1 MNQTTFTQKPL
12 TARFLAAVTAVA
24 MLLSAFPASFFAF
37 SIAEAATP
45 LTLFEAGFESDN
57 FTEWSNDESPWIT
70 VAANGANGST
80 HRAEV
85 SNTGGDSELRA
96 DFSTAG
102 YKNIELTYYL
112 KTNDFEAEDTIKIQY
127 SIDGGNSW
135 TTQKTLTDGVLDNR
149 TTWTPHTLGLSALS
163 GGNVDDQSGFQLR
176 YLANLDSGNDTFK
189 IDDVKITGE
198 PIIDLTVESITP
210 ASGGNTEDAAHPSN
224 TDTFRF
230 RAEISSDGV
239 DLADVGAT
247 FYVLDENDSSQLHQ
261 FPSGGYNDTDSDIFG
276 DIESSEFAN
285 ETGLVQGGTFDLKVT
300 AVHDGEEFT
309 KTEENITFG
318 SAETPSAPTLDT
330 PVDNA
335 TTTADV
341 TLEWT
346 QTDDGSFPN
355 HDDSDY
361 YYYYVEVASTS
372 QFLSGDLVGNFGSEL
387 DTEIDQSGLSAGTY
401 YWRVRATHDPDGDND
416 ASNAV
421 VSDFSETR
429 SFTVENQS
437 DDGSNGDG
445 TGAADNAPTL
455 DGVSQATG
463 AIVLTTNE
471 SFIWTV
477 DAADVDGDLFSLEI
491 DHNLAGQLPE
501 PTVYASST
509 NPYGSTAAEN
519 QFTTEG
525 VVVTY
530 DAGAEE
536 WTIDFGED
544 ITNDLVTAG
553 GITFYTVLK
562 DVAGNTWGSMYGSG
576 SSEGPDSYGDYLG
589 DKNTF
594 PYTLSIDDSNPT
606 GTISGSK
613 WIYGPNDGEAGVG
626 WEIML
631 YEQGE
636 VYSLMSTT
644 TTDTA
649 GEYSFTELPYGD
661 YLVCEESR
669 DGFEQQFPNSDNSQS
684 GDCVEEG
691 NTGYLITINDDNQA
705 VENKLFGNLPVEPR
719 PLFTFSGTKSDAD
732 ANGLDGWE
740 FQLIVMSDGP
750 EYTDI
755 VATTTTDIYGNYEF
769 EIYYEDLPG
778 WAKEYPPIFLQE
790 SYVRE
795 VLQDGWEQV
804 NVKLDDE
811 TLPERPEYE
820 LEEQVCYLTSE
831 YFEIQ
836 LAEEGE
842 AVDLKNSADCDF
854 VNTQTTDEEEVEE
867 EEDSS
872 GGGGGSSSTGTR
884 TDRFNDS
891 STVTTTPT
899 PEPQVL
905 GETTTNFCP
914 FLTEYMQ
921 MGVQNDVMEV
931 TKLQLFLNVFK
942 SVYGGVENPIT
953 GTFGTMTDANV
964 KAFQQHYSSEIL
976 DPWFARGIV
985 PHNRP
990 TGFVYKTT
998 MWKINSMVCPDETV
1012 EPEFEGEDLNSNVAV
1027 N

>member
-135 TTQKTLTDGVLDNR
+135 TTQRTLTDGVLDNR
-149 TTWTPHTLGLSALS
+149 TTWTLHTLGLSALS
-163 GGNVDDQSGFQLR
+163 GGNVGNQSGFQLR

-247 FYVLDENDSSQLHQ
+247 FYVLDENDGSQLHQ

-276 DIESSEFAN
+276 DIDRLEFAN

-300 AVHDGEEFT
+300 AFHDGEEFT

-437 DDGSNGDG
+437 TG
-445 TGAADNAPTL
+445 TT
-455 DGVSQATG
+455 
-463 AIVLTTNE
+463 
-471 SFIWTV
+471 
-477 DAADVDGDLFSLEI
+477 
-491 DHNLAGQLPE
+491 
-501 PTVYASST
+501 
-509 NPYGSTAAEN
+509 
-519 QFTTEG
+519 
-525 VVVTY
+525 
-530 DAGAEE
+530 
-536 WTIDFGED
+536 
-544 ITNDLVTAG
+544 
-553 GITFYTVLK
+553 
-562 DVAGNTWGSMYGSG
+562 
-576 SSEGPDSYGDYLG
+576 
-589 DKNTF
+589 
-594 PYTLSIDDSNPT
+594 PT

-644 TTDTA
+644 TTYTA

-732 ANGLDGWE
+732 GNGLDGWE

-778 WAKEYPPIFLQE
+778 WAKDYPPSFLQE

-820 LEEQVCYLTSE
+820 LEELVCYLTSE
-831 YFEIQ
+831 YFEIKP
-836 LAEEGE
+836 ADADE

-1027 N
+1027 NQRCVCDSKKTPPGVFLLISITDEVL